1 MSDATLYNILCVV
14 LMVLVVSFG
23 LAYAIRRLG
32 RTRPGFEIGRAVAV
46 GFVLRLVT
54 VVGVSISGAGLML
67 RGGDEN
73 TFLADA
79 RMIAASSFGSELWF
93 PAQFHRLHEI
103 VFALQMKFG
112 DFPDAAL
119 RVTQIGMAL
128 LGIILILAAIYDL
141 AGPRAACI
149 GAWVFALEPA
159 SNLYNGILHRE
170 PMLVLASGLVILG
183 GTKIWMKLELRGVAM
198 VALGCLI
205 AVAIRPYA
213 GWFMM
218 AGGVLLILHAAI
230 RQVGSTLRS
239 LPFIYGGVVVIVL
252 AMPWVLNL
260 TSDEKL
266 ESSLQVSQNANT
278 NPYTARTGDVG
289 LNNLALERVD
299 FSSRTGLV
307 TNLPIRVRDIVLRP
321 YPWQLQN
328 TAQRLGAIG
337 TMVAMAAL
345 FLLFRYLRRNRG
357 RIMAVAAPVIYP
369 AIFLTIAYALSVGN
383 AGTGFRYRTH
393 LVVLGLAVLV
403 ILREHAKRDEEA
415 QDAGSAEVAEQVAGE
430 PKPKPKPVASAVT
443 R

>member
-1 MSDATLYNILCVV
+1 MSDTTLYNILCVV
-14 LMVLVVSFG
+14 LMVLVVGFA
-23 LAYAIRRLG
+23 LAYAVRLLQ
-32 RTRPGFEIGRAVAV
+32 RTRPEFEVGRAIAA
-46 GFVLRLVT
+46 GFVLRLVAIAT
-54 VVGVSISGAGLML
+54 VSISGTGLML

-79 RMIAASSFGSELWF
+79 RRIAASNFDSDLRI

-112 DFPDAAL
+112 DFPDNAM
-119 RVTQIGMAL
+119 RVTQVGFAL

-141 AGPRAACI
+141 AGPRAAHI
-149 GAWVFALEPA
+149 AAWVFALEPA
-159 SNLYNGILHRE
+159 SLLYNGILHRE

-183 GTKIWMKLELRGVAM
+183 GSKVWTKLEWRGVLM
-198 VALGCLI
+198 IALGCLI

-213 GWFMM
+213 GWFLM
-218 AGGVLLILHAAI
+218 AGGLLLILHAAI
-230 RQVGSTLRS
+230 RQVGSTLRA
-239 LPFIYGGVVVIVL
+239 LPLIYAGVVAIAL

-266 ESSLQVSQNANT
+266 EGTLQVSQNANT
-278 NPYTARTGDVG
+278 NLYTARSGAVG

-307 TNLPIRVRDIVLRP
+307 TNLPIRVRDILLKP

-337 TMVAMAAL
+337 TMVALAAL
-345 FLLFRYLRRNRG
+345 FLLLRYLRRNRG
-357 RIMAVAAPVIYP
+357 RIMTVAAPVIYP
-369 AIFLTIAYALSVGN
+369 AIFLTVAYALSVGN

-393 LVVLGLAVLV
+393 LVVLGLATLV
-403 ILREHAKRDEEA
+403 ILREHAKRDEAAADE
-415 QDAGSAEVAEQVAGE
+415 ELPVAESAAPE
-430 PKPKPKPVASAVT
+430 PKPLAVSAAL

>member
-1 MSDATLYNILCVV
+1 MSDTTLYNILCVV
-14 LMVLVVSFG
+14 LMVLVVSFA
-23 LAYAIRRLG
+23 LAYTVRRLG
-32 RTRPGFEIGRAVAV
+32 RTRPGFDIGRPLAI

-54 VVGVSISGAGLML
+54 VVGVSISGTGLML

-79 RMIAASSFGSELWF
+79 RLIAASDVGSELWF

-103 VFALQMKFG
+103 VFAIQMKFG
-112 DFPDAAL
+112 DFPEGTM

-128 LGIILILAAIYDL
+128 FGIILILAAIYDL
-141 AGPRAACI
+141 AGPRAAVV

-183 GTKIWMKLELRGVAM
+183 GAKVWAKLELRGVLM
-198 VALGCLI
+198 IALGCLI

-213 GWFMM
+213 GWFLM
-218 AGGVLLILHAAI
+218 AGGLLLILHAAI

-239 LPFIYGGVVVIVL
+239 LPFIYGGVIVIVL

-266 ESSLQVSQNANT
+266 EGTLQVSQNANT
-278 NPYTARTGDVG
+278 NLYTARTGAVG

-299 FSSRTGLV
+299 FSSRTALV

-337 TMVAMAAL
+337 TMVALAGL
-345 FLLFRYLRRNRG
+345 FLLLRYLRRNRG
-357 RIMAVAAPVIYP
+357 RIMTVAAPLVYP

-393 LVVLGLAVLV
+393 LVTLGLGILV
-403 ILREHAKRDEEA
+403 ILRAHAKRDEEA
-415 QDAGSAEVAEQVAGE
+415 QDAEPEAPQPVPPRPKALAGSAV
-430 PKPKPKPVASAVT
+430 

>member
-23 LAYAIRRLG
+23 LAYALRRLR
-32 RTRPGFEIGRAVAV
+32 RTRPEFEIGRPIAVAL
-46 GFVLRLVT
+46 VLRLVT
-54 VVGVSISGAGLML
+54 VVGVSLSGAGLML

-79 RMIAASSFGSELWF
+79 RLIAASSFDSELWF
-93 PAQFHRLHEI
+93 PGQFHRLHEI
-103 VFALQMKFG
+103 VFALQMKLG
-112 DFPDAAL
+112 DFPEGAM
-119 RVTQIGMAL
+119 RVTQVGMAL
-128 LGIILILAAIYDL
+128 LGIILILAAVYDL
-141 AGPRAACI
+141 AGPRAARV

-183 GTKIWMKLELRGVAM
+183 GVKIWNKLEWRGVLM
-198 VALGCLI
+198 IVLGCAI
-205 AVAIRPYA
+205 AAGIRPYA
-213 GWFMM
+213 AWFLM
-218 AGGVLLILHAAI
+218 AGGMLLILHAAI

-239 LPFIYGGVVVIVL
+239 LPFIYGGVVAIVL
-252 AMPWVLNL
+252 AMPWALNL

-266 ESSLQVSQNANT
+266 EAVLQNSQNANT
-278 NPYTARTGDVG
+278 NPYTMRGGGVG
-289 LNNLALERVD
+289 LNNLSLERVD
-299 FSSRTGLV
+299 FSSRTGVV
-307 TNLPIRVRDIVLRP
+307 TNLPIRIRDILLRP

-337 TMVAMAAL
+337 TMVALAGL
-345 FLLFRYLRRNRG
+345 FLLLRYLRRNRG
-357 RIMAVAAPVIYP
+357 RIMTVAAPVIYP

-393 LVVLGLAVLV
+393 LVVLGLTIMV

-415 QDAGSAEVAEQVAGE
+415 TEDARSPVADAVARE
-430 PKPKPKPVASAVT
+430 PKPLAASAAL